1 VVLKVIMIIFICGL
15 LKHIL
20 TTLKTS
26 NCKRATALSI
36 FVIIVYFSVI
46 LRDARR
52 AERCF
57 PCSFKREAAG
67 TELNFHRSIRGN
79 FMVNKV

>member
-26 NCKRATALSI
+26 NCKWATALSI

-52 AERCF
+52 AGKISSPVLSKGRQ
-57 PCSFKREAAG
+57 RV
-67 TELNFHRSIRGN
+67 RS
-79 FMVNKV
+79 